1 VILMKRSGTRF
12 AGAATRLA
20 VAVAVSAGTMFG
32 VVAGTFTVLAVA
44 LPAPAMAVVGDQ
56 GDDEPGQSGNSL
68 PEGKSLT
75 QMLFDKTPTVI
86 HEAPL
91 KAFPPLPAQS
101 NLLPFQL
108 DNTTSLDFAIDS
120 KSVTIGDDNV
130 IRYTVVIQSP
140 SGGARNIRYEG
151 LYCATGSWRLY
162 SGTND
167 AGTAW
172 DNSSTP
178 WAPIEGGSMNNYH
191 STLASNY
198 FCLDRS
204 PVSKVSTIVQG
215 IRYGKSLTA
224 PLYH

>member
-1 VILMKRSGTRF
+1 MISMKRSGARL

-20 VAVAVSAGTMFG
+20 VGVTVSAGTMFG
-32 VVAGTFTVLAVA
+32 TVAGTFTVLAVA

-86 HEAPL
+86 RETPL
-91 KAFPPLPAQS
+91 KAFPPLPEQS

-108 DNTTSLDFAIDS
+108 DNTTSLDFSIDS
-120 KSVTIGDDNV
+120 KSITIGDDHV

-140 SGGARNIRYEG
+140 GGARNVRYEG
-151 LYCATGSWRLY
+151 IYCSTGSWRLY
-162 SGTND
+162 TGTND

-178 WAPIEGGSMNNYH
+178 WAPIEEGSMNNYH
-191 STLASNY
+191 ATLATNY
-198 FCLDRS
+198 FCQDRS

-215 IRYGKSLTA
+215 IRYGKSLTHA
-224 PLYH
+224 LYN